1 MQFYACECFFS
12 ANLFIK
18 EYKMHVTFHGRD
30 RFLRE
35 YGEVLKMKGCRNP
48 EDLVQ
53 ELEEEVLRRQKLQE
67 ESWRRRQLVASQ
79 YTQLNPHIFTLQAS
93 FLDPKFQE
101 LICFAQEA
109 GQDSNA
115 IISRVQ
121 NHQSRIYSFPVFTH
135 EFCRQLLQEV
145 VNFEESPLPKG
156 RPNTMNQ
163 YGINLGEL
171 GFDDV
176 ITRLREDHLSHL
188 TRLLYPDWGGD
199 TLDSHK
205 AFIVTYKEG
214 MDVELEYHYDN
225 AEVTMNISL
234 NEDYSDGDLYF
245 GPLRTE
251 TSSHRI
257 GYSHQLGHGLLH
269 LGQQLHGAL
278 PISQGTRYNLIIWM
292 RSSRVRNRLCPMC
305 DQEPSLVPVKN
316 GFGDGFTAK
325 TVNVCSTS

>member
-1 MQFYACECFFS
+1 
-12 ANLFIK
+12 
-18 EYKMHVTFHGRD
+18 MHVTFHGRD

-79 YTQLNPHIFTLQAS
+79 YTQLNPHIFTLQ
-93 FLDPKFQE
+93 
-101 LICFAQEA
+101 
-109 GQDSNA
+109 
-115 IISRVQ
+115 V
-121 NHQSRIYSFPVFTH
+121 
-135 EFCRQLLQEV
+135 
-145 VNFEESPLPKG
+145 
-156 RPNTMNQ
+156 
-163 YGINLGEL
+163 
-171 GFDDV
+171 
-176 ITRLREDHLSHL
+176 
-188 TRLLYPDWGGD
+188 
-199 TLDSHK
+199 TL
-205 AFIVTYKEG
+205 
-214 MDVELEYHYDN
+214 
-225 AEVTMNISL
+225 NISL